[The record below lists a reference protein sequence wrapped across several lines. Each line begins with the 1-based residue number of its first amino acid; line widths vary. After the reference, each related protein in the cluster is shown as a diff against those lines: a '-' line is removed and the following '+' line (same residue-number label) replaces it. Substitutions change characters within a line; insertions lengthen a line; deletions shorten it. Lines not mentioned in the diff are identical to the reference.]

1 MKFKLNDNLRY
12 SLYAV
17 FASGFLFFGVYIY
30 ATNLKE
36 GIERKKEIQRLEN
49 EKLRLEI
56 KILKRECCC

>member
-1 MKFKLNDNLRY
+1 MKFKLNDNLLY

-17 FASGFLFFGVYIY
+17 LVAGFLFFGVYKY

-36 GIERKKEIQRLEN
+36 GIERKKEIHQLEN

-56 KILKRECCC
+56 QILKKQCCC

>member
-1 MKFKLNDNLRY
+1 MKSLIKSKLRY

-17 FASGFLFFGVYIY
+17 LAAGFLFFGVYKY
-30 ATNLKE
+30 ATNLRE

-56 KILKRECCC
+56 QILKKQCCC

>member
-17 FASGFLFFGVYIY
+17 LPAGFLFFGVYSY
-30 ATNLKE
+30 LKE
-36 GIERKKEIQRLEN
+36 DIERKKEIQRLEN

-56 KILKRECCC
+56 KILKKQCCC